1 MPVWG
6 HVELL
11 CRAVAEEGRQEAEQI
26 LTQARADAAGIISAA
41 RNRADNEFQEALLA
55 RKRDA
60 YAEAKRI
67 VDSAELEVK
76 KRIMTFREETTGE
89 ILGALQ
95 QRLQAYRS
103 EPGYA
108 GFLLSL
114 VKEGLDHLPGES
126 FIVEMNAADVGV
138 LEGELKK
145 LAAERSFHIEVESLP
160 SGEVGVRVITR
171 DRRLLY
177 DNSFAARLKRSEDQ
191 IRQEI
196 WRVIFGTPT
205 AAS

>member
-11 CRAVAEEGRQEAEQI
+11 CRAVAEEGRHEAEQI
-26 LTQARADAAGIISAA
+26 LAQARADAGDIISAA
-41 RNRADNEFQEALLA
+41 RDRADKEFQEALLA

-76 KRIMTFREETTGE
+76 KRIMTFREETTSE

-95 QRLQAYRS
+95 QCLQAYRN
-103 EPGYA
+103 EPRYA
-108 GFLLSL
+108 GFLLSA
-114 VKEGLDHLPGES
+114 VKEGLDHLPGGS
-126 FIVEMNAADVGV
+126 FIVELNAADVGV

-145 LAAERSFHIEVESLP
+145 FAAERSFHIEVEASR
-160 SGEVGVRVITR
+160 SCEGGVRVITR

-177 DNSFAARLKRSEDQ
+177 DNSFAARLKRSENE

-196 WRVIFGTPT
+196 WRMIFGTPT
-205 AAS
+205 AAF

>member
-1 MPVWG
+1 
-6 HVELL
+6 
-11 CRAVAEEGRQEAEQI
+11 VAEEGRHEAEQI
-26 LTQARADAAGIISAA
+26 LAQARADAADIISAA
-41 RNRADNEFQEALLA
+41 RDRADKEFQEALLA

-76 KRIMTFREETTGE
+76 KRIMTFREETTSE

-95 QRLQAYRS
+95 QRLQAYRN
-103 EPGYA
+103 EPRYA
-108 GFLLSL
+108 WFLLSA
-114 VKEGLDHLPGES
+114 VKEGLDHLPGGS
-126 FIVEMNAADVGV
+126 FIVELNAADVGV

-145 LAAERSFHIEVESLP
+145 FAAERSFHIEVEASR
-160 SGEVGVRVITR
+160 SCEGGVRVITR

-196 WRVIFGTPT
+196 WRVIFGNPT

>member
-11 CRAVAEEGRQEAEQI
+11 CRAVAEEGRQEAERI
-26 LTQARADAAGIISAA
+26 LAQARADAADIIAAA
-41 RNRADNEFQEALLA
+41 RDRAENEFQEALLT

-60 YAEAKRI
+60 YAQAKRI

-76 KRIMTFREETTGE
+76 KRIMTFREETTSE
-89 ILGALQ
+89 ILEALEQ
-95 QRLQAYRS
+95 CLQAYRS
-103 EPGYA
+103 EPRYA
-108 GFLLSL
+108 GFLLSA
-114 VKEGLDHLPGES
+114 VKEGLDHLPGEA
-126 FIVEMNAADVGV
+126 FLIELNAADVGL
-138 LEGELKK
+138 LEGELEI
-145 LAAERSFHIEVESLP
+145 LAAERSFHIEVEASP
-160 SGEVGVRVITR
+160 SREGGLRVITR

-177 DNSFAARLKRSEDQ
+177 DNSFAARLNRSEDE

-205 AAS
+205 AAF